1 MLLFKDFSFVHLP
14 KAGGSFVEKILLGTL
29 GGRRDRGQPAR
40 GPVAR
45 RFHEFVTGTKPWCYW
60 SVAPQMLLFG
70 HAELL
75 KHGFAEEMPG
85 SRKHLPVLGV
95 FRDPLDRYISQFEF
109 RWFARSG
116 VAHPRASE
124 IKAKFPEWPGSE
136 SFAENFAIRN
146 EFFSTFQRHL
156 PLEGRV
162 GIQTE
167 EFVSFFCKNP
177 ARLLANGSQG
187 LSPREVAENLYDV
200 HLLNM
205 GRLNADLALFLE
217 ARGMSGGVLEMVR
230 GHGRVLPGSKGREVH
245 GNIGDYFG
253 AGLLREAQEKEK
265 IALHFWRLV
274 QKGCRTKQEFRAA
287 TASEGG

>member
-1 MLLFKDFSFVHLP
+1 MLLFDNFSFVHFP

-29 GGRRDRGQPAR
+29 GGRRDGGQPAR

-75 KHGFAEEMPG
+75 KHGFAGELPS

-116 VAHPRASE
+116 AAHPRASE
-124 IKAKFPEWPGSE
+124 IKAKFPGWPGSE

-205 GRLNADLALFLE
+205 GRLNADLALFLG
-217 ARGMSGGVLEMVR
+217 ARGMPGDVLEMVK

-253 AGLLREAQEKEK
+253 AGLLEEAQEKER

-274 QKGCRTKQEFRAA
+274 QEGCRTKQEFLAA
-287 TASEGG
+287 AAFEGA